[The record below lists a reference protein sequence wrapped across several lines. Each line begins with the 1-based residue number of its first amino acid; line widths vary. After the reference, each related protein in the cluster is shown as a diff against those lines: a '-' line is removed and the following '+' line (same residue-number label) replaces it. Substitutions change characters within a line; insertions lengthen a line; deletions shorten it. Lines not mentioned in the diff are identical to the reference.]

1 MHRFRTLR
9 VCLALAFL
17 SAAAAR
23 VARAKNPHIAPLA
36 VTVRGNELF
45 LTFTLN
51 GALDPQLSRR
61 LESGL
66 ELSIEY
72 DLRLLDRNRYWF
84 DQFLEAHRFRV
95 AATYNPVK
103 REYLVRDFWDGKPA
117 DGFTTQEFTEA
128 ARMLVSR
135 KDLPGFRVHKDW
147 PHKHL
152 YVKMRASYD
161 AGRFFAL
168 APVDSSTEWKK
179 SKTFKIHDADL
190 K

>member
-1 MHRFRTLR
+1 MQPIRRVG

-17 SAAAAR
+17 AAATPPE
-23 VARAKNPHIAPLA
+23 ARAENPHISPLA
-36 VTVRGNELF
+36 IGVRGNAVF

-66 ELSIEY
+66 ELSIDY

-84 DQFLEAHRFRV
+84 DQFLESHRFRV

-103 REYLVRDFWDGKPA
+103 REYVVRDFWDGKPA
-117 DGFTTQEFTEA
+117 GSLTTQEFTEA
-128 ARMLVSR
+128 ARLLVSR
-135 KDLPGFRVHKDW
+135 SDLSAFRVRKDW

-179 SKTFKIHDADL
+179 SKAFKIHDADL

>member
-1 MHRFRTLR
+1 MPRFRFRATY
-9 VCLALAFL
+9 LAVALL
-17 SAAAAR
+17 SAASAPPAR
-23 VARAKNPHIAPLA
+23 GENPHIAPLA
-36 VTVRGNELF
+36 VAVRGNELF

-51 GALDPQLSRR
+51 GALDPELSRR

-66 ELSIEY
+66 ELSIDY
-72 DLRLLDRNRYWF
+72 DIRLLDRNRYWF
-84 DQFLEAHRFRV
+84 DQFLDSHRLRV
-95 AATYNPVK
+95 AANYNPVK
-103 REYLVRDFWDGKPA
+103 REYLVRDFWDGKPS
-117 DGFTTQEFTEA
+117 GSFTTQEFTDA

-135 KDLPGFRVHKDW
+135 KDLPGFRVRKDW

-179 SKTFKIHDADL
+179 SKTFKVHDADL
-190 K
+190 R

>member
-1 MHRFRTLR
+1 MQTRRRLGICASLAF
-9 VCLALAFL
+9 LALA
-17 SAAAAR
+17 SPPR
-23 VARAKNPHIAPLA
+23 ARAENPHISPLA
-36 VTVRGNELF
+36 IGVRGNEVF
-45 LTFTLN
+45 LAFTLN

-84 DQFLEAHRFRV
+84 DQFLDAHRFRI
-95 AATYNPVK
+95 AATYNPVR
-103 REYLVRDFWDGKPA
+103 REYLVRDFWDGKPSNS
-117 DGFTTQEFTEA
+117 FTTQEFTEA

-135 KDLPGFRVHKDW
+135 SELPAFRIRKDW

>member
-1 MHRFRTLR
+1 MNPFRSPGTWASLLL
-9 VCLALAFL
+9 LAA
-17 SAAAAR
+17 SWAPRAAAE
-23 VARAKNPHIAPLA
+23 NPHISPLSIA
-36 VTVRGNELF
+36 VKGNEVF

-66 ELSIEY
+66 ELSIDY
-72 DLRLLDRNRYWF
+72 DIRLLDRNRYWF
-84 DQFLEAHRFRV
+84 DQFLDAHRFRI
-95 AATYNPVK
+95 AATYNPVR
-103 REYLVRDFWDGKPA
+103 REYLVRDSWDGKPSGA
-117 DGFTTQEFTEA
+117 FTTQEFTEA

-135 KDLPGFRVHKDW
+135 SGLPGFRVRRDW

-190 K
+190 R

>member
-1 MHRFRTLR
+1 MNTVGRVA

-17 SAAAAR
+17 APANAAR
-23 VARAKNPHIAPLA
+23 AENPHISPLA
-36 VTVRGNELF
+36 IGVRGNEVF

-66 ELSIEY
+66 ELSIDY

-84 DQFLEAHRFRV
+84 DQFLESHRYRV

-103 REYLVRDFWDGKPA
+103 REYLVRDLWDEKPVRT
-117 DGFTTQEFTEA
+117 FTTQEFSEA
-128 ARMLVSR
+128 ARLLVSR
-135 KDLPGFRVHKDW
+135 SNLSSFRIRKDW

-168 APVDSSTEWKK
+168 APVESSTEWKK

-190 K
+190 R

>member
-1 MHRFRTLR
+1 MQPVRR
-9 VCLALAFL
+9 AAAWLAFVFL
-17 SAAAAR
+17 AAASAA
-23 VARAKNPHIAPLA
+23 RAENPHISPLA
-36 VTVRGNELF
+36 IGVRGNEVF

-66 ELSIEY
+66 ELSIDY

-84 DQFLEAHRFRV
+84 DQFLEAHRYRI

-103 REYLVRDFWDGKPA
+103 REYLVRDFWDGKPS
-117 DGFTTQEFTEA
+117 GVLTTQEFSEA
-128 ARMLVSR
+128 ARLLVSR
-135 KDLPGFRVHKDW
+135 NDLRAFRIHRDW

-168 APVDSSTEWKK
+168 APVDSTTEWKK

-190 K
+190 R

>member
-1 MHRFRTLR
+1 MHSLR
-9 VCLALAFL
+9 RAAVCLALASL
-17 SAAAAR
+17 AIAPAAR
-23 VARAKNPHIAPLA
+23 AENPHISPLA
-36 VTVRGNELF
+36 IGVRGNEVF

-51 GALDPQLSRR
+51 GALDPQLARR

-66 ELSIEY
+66 ELSIDY

-84 DQFLEAHRFRV
+84 DQFLEVHKYRV
-95 AATYNPVK
+95 AATYNAVK
-103 REYLVRDFWDGKPA
+103 REYLVRDFWDGKA
-117 DGFTTQEFTEA
+117 AGALTTQEFSEA
-128 ARMLVSR
+128 ARLLVSR
-135 KDLPGFRVHKDW
+135 SDLSAFRVHRDW

-168 APVDSSTEWKK
+168 APVNSTTEWKK

-190 K
+190 R

>member
-1 MHRFRTLR
+1 MRALR
-9 VCLALAFL
+9 RAGLGFGLALF
-17 SAAAAR
+17 AALGSGS
-23 VARAKNPHIAPLA
+23 ARAENPHIAPLA

-66 ELSIEY
+66 ELSIDY
-72 DLRLLDRNRYWF
+72 DIRLLERNRYWF
-84 DQFLEAHRFRV
+84 DQFLESHRFRI

-103 REYLVRDFWDGKPA
+103 REYLVRDFWDDKPS
-117 DGFTTQEFTEA
+117 GQFTTQEFTEA

-135 KDLPGFRVHKDW
+135 RELPGFRVHRDW

-168 APVDSSTEWKK
+168 APVNSTTEWKK
-179 SKTFKIHDADL
+179 SKAFKVHDIDL

>member
-1 MHRFRTLR
+1 MYRLPRLAFS
-9 VCLALAFL
+9 LALGL
-17 SAAAAR
+17 VAAAPALP
-23 VARAKNPHIAPLA
+23 ARAENPHISPLA
-36 VTVRGNELF
+36 IGVRGNEVF
-45 LTFTLN
+45 ATFTLN

-66 ELSIEY
+66 ELSIDY

-84 DQFLEAHRFRV
+84 DQFLESHKLRI
-95 AATYNPVK
+95 AATYNPVR

-117 DGFTTQEFTEA
+117 GSFTTQDFADA

-135 KDLPGFRVHKDW
+135 KDLAAFRVRRDW

>member
-1 MHRFRTLR
+1 M
-9 VCLALAFL
+9 
-17 SAAAAR
+17 AAAA
-23 VARAKNPHIAPLA
+23 ALPALPALAENPHIAPLN
-36 VTVRGNELF
+36 VEVRRNELF

-51 GALDPQLSRR
+51 GALDPELSRR

-66 ELSIEY
+66 ELSIDY
-72 DLRLLDRNRYWF
+72 DVRLLDWNRYWF
-84 DQFLEAHRFRV
+84 DQFLDFHRLRI

-103 REYLVRDFWDGKPA
+103 REYQVRDFWDGKPA
-117 DGFTTQEFTEA
+117 GSFTTQEFTEA

-135 KDLPGFRVHKDW
+135 KDLPGFRVRKDW

-168 APVDSSTEWKK
+168 APVNSSTEWKK
-179 SKTFKIHDADL
+179 SKTFKVHDADL
-190 K
+190 R